1 VHAAADG
8 AANVPTAESPD
19 GPDGL
24 VGKPEGPDGLV
35 GKTEGEPELSI
46 LAIAYHNL
54 GVEQASVLVSSH
66 S

>member
-1 VHAAADG
+1 MHAAADG

-24 VGKPEGPDGLV
+24 VGKS
-35 GKTEGEPELSI
+35 EGEPELSI

-54 GVEQASVLVSSH
+54 GVEQVSVC
-66 S
+66 

>member
-1 VHAAADG
+1 MG
-8 AANVPTAESPD
+8 KSD

-24 VGKPEGPDGLV
+24 VGKSDGPDGLV